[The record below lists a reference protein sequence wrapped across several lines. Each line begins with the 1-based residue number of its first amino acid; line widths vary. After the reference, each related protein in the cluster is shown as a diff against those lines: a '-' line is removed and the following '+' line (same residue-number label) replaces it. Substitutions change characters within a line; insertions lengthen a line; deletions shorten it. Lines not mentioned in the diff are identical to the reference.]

1 MGTLLTQA
9 DPKGAKAVKAK
20 LGFITPTFMTVLE
33 FFMENPMQGFHERE
47 VVRQTGVSKGS
58 AGKILKLL
66 TSLGFLGR
74 EEKGTMAIYTLNLK
88 DPSVRQFKILV
99 NTFALKGLINALKD
113 SSRKVVLFGSCSQ
126 GTDTKDSDIDLLV
139 VSQEKSSV
147 KKAISKFNQEAAR
160 RVAPIIVEANEF
172 VLLRKEDKPLFEN
185 IQRGIALWEAE

>member
-9 DPKGAKAVKAK
+9 DPKVSKSVKSK

-66 TSLGFLGR
+66 TSLDFLGR
-74 EEKGTMAIYTLNLK
+74 EEKGIMVIYRLNLK
-88 DPSVRQFKILV
+88 EPSVRQFKILV
-99 NTFALKGLINALKD
+99 NTFELKSLVDELKG
-113 SSRKVVLFGSCSQ
+113 SSRKIVLFGSCSQ

-147 KKAISKFNQEAAR
+147 KKAISKFNQESAR
-160 RVAPIIVEANEF
+160 RVASIIVDANEY

-185 IQRGIALWEAE
+185 IQRGIVLWEAE